1 MTPDTIL
8 EAGML
13 ACFSAS
19 WYWSIAKMLRTRVA
33 AGKSATFVMLVNLG
47 YVLGIASKLAALQ
60 AGGPLNPLVWLY
72 AWNLCVTLL
81 DLLLVSRFSRE
92 EQALSLPQTVP
103 RDSRVR
109 QA

>member
-1 MTPDTIL
+1 MTLDTLL

-33 AGKSATFVMLVNLG
+33 AGKSATFVKLVNLG
-47 YVLGIASKLAALQ
+47 YVLGIASKLAARETAESLD
-60 AGGPLNPLVWLY
+60 PLIWLY

-81 DLLLVSRFSRE
+81 DLFLVWHFSRE
-92 EQALSLPQTVP
+92 ERAPSLPQEIP
-103 RDSRVR
+103 LHARIREG
-109 QA
+109 